1 MNIDEYKIKVIEHFK
16 SGNATDIQ
24 WAEMAD
30 AVLNTYES
38 NNYEKVFTIDREICH
53 EDYDSHRNFKPL
65 ESHFIPFPPGR
76 VGGTQEG

>member
-38 NNYEKVFTIDREICH
+38 NNYEKVLTIDREICP
-53 EDYDSHRNFKPL
+53 EDYDSNGNFKPL
-65 ESHFIPFPPGR
+65 ESHFTPSPPSR
-76 VGGTQEG
+76 VG